1 MMKTQEIENLKELLA
16 YTRQIAA
23 DSDRKLRTA
32 RQFIGELTDVER
44 LGGQVSDQVRSHA
57 IQILERIM

>member
-1 MMKTQEIENLKELLA
+1 MGTQEVENLKELLA

-32 RQFIGELTDVER
+32 RQFIGELSDVER

-57 IQILERIM
+57 LQILQRIM

>member
-1 MMKTQEIENLKELLA
+1 MKTQEIENLKELLA

-23 DSDRKLRTA
+23 DSDCKLRTA

-44 LGGQVSDQVRSHA
+44 LGGQVTDQVRSHA
-57 IQILERIM
+57 HQILQRIM

>member
-1 MMKTQEIENLKELLA
+1 MGTQEVENLKELLA

-32 RQFIGELTDVER
+32 RQFIGELSDVER

-57 IQILERIM
+57 IQILQRIM

>member
-1 MMKTQEIENLKELLA
+1 MGTQEVENLKELLA

-57 IQILERIM
+57 IQILQRIM

>member
-1 MMKTQEIENLKELLA
+1 MSTQEVENLKELLA

-32 RQFIGELTDVER
+32 RQFIGELSDVER

-57 IQILERIM
+57 LQILQRIM

>member
-1 MMKTQEIENLKELLA
+1 MKTQEVENLKELLA

-32 RQFIGELTDVER
+32 KQFIGELTDVER

-57 IQILERIM
+57 IQILQRIM

>member
-1 MMKTQEIENLKELLA
+1 MGTQEVENLKELLA

-32 RQFIGELTDVER
+32 RKFIGELTDVER
-44 LGGQVSDQVRSHA
+44 LGGQVTDQVRSHA
-57 IQILERIM
+57 YNVLQRIM

>member
-1 MMKTQEIENLKELLA
+1 MKTQEIENLKELLA

>member
-1 MMKTQEIENLKELLA
+1 MKTQEIENLKELLA

-44 LGGQVSDQVRSHA
+44 LGEERA
-57 IQILERIM
+57 ERIGGLVQVL

>member
-1 MMKTQEIENLKELLA
+1 MKTQEIENLKELLA

-57 IQILERIM
+57 IQILQRIM

>member
-1 MMKTQEIENLKELLA
+1 MGTQEVENLKELLA

-32 RQFIGELTDVER
+32 KQFIGELTDVER

-57 IQILERIM
+57 IQILQRIM

>member
-1 MMKTQEIENLKELLA
+1 MKTQEVENLKELLA

-44 LGGQVSDQVRSHA
+44 LGRQVSDQVRSHA
-57 IQILERIM
+57 YNVLQRIM

>member
-1 MMKTQEIENLKELLA
+1 MGTQEVENLKELLA

-44 LGGQVSDQVRSHA
+44 LGSQVSDQVRSHA
-57 IQILERIM
+57 IQILQRIM

>member
-1 MMKTQEIENLKELLA
+1 MGTQEVENLKELLA

-57 IQILERIM
+57 LQILQRIM

>member
-1 MMKTQEIENLKELLA
+1 MGTQEVENLKELLA

-44 LGGQVSDQVRSHA
+44 LGGQVTDQVRSHA
-57 IQILERIM
+57 HQILQRM

>member
-1 MMKTQEIENLKELLA
+1 LKELLA

-57 IQILERIM
+57 YNVLQRIM

>member
-1 MMKTQEIENLKELLA
+1 MATQEVENLKELLA

-57 IQILERIM
+57 IQILQRIM

>member
-1 MMKTQEIENLKELLA
+1 MKTQEIENLKELLA

-32 RQFIGELTDVER
+32 RQFIGELADVER

-57 IQILERIM
+57 NQILQRIM

>member
-1 MMKTQEIENLKELLA
+1 MMKTQEVENLKELLA

-44 LGGQVSDQVRSHA
+44 LGGQVTDQVRSHA
-57 IQILERIM
+57 HQILQRIM

>member
-1 MMKTQEIENLKELLA
+1 MGTQEVENLKELLA

-32 RQFIGELTDVER
+32 RQFIGELTDIER

-57 IQILERIM
+57 YNVLQRIM

>member
-1 MMKTQEIENLKELLA
+1 MGTQEVENLKELLA

-32 RQFIGELTDVER
+32 KQFIGELTDVER

-57 IQILERIM
+57 LQILQRIM

>member
-1 MMKTQEIENLKELLA
+1 MKTQEVENLKELLA

-32 RQFIGELTDVER
+32 RQIIGELTDVER
-44 LGGQVSDQVRSHA
+44 LGGQVTDQVRSHA
-57 IQILERIM
+57 YNVLQRIM